1 MKPYSDNIS
10 ISEFVPVF
18 TKRPGLNAERQTM
31 RSVTG
36 LSSFVGDVNAGIIWG
51 IRGWVNNLAWSSTG
65 YNNVTW
71 WSGTLTLSNGS
82 SYSITG
88 SFVTLT
94 TVTYIFLDT
103 AVSVT
108 ALQTTTVAANSVW
121 ATRILVCVAN
131 LTVSGKDAQYQVFW
145 GAGSQTFINVDN
157 IAAGTITANE
167 IATNTITSNN
177 ILTGTI
183 QASKID
189 VTNLFAQTITATGTI
204 TGATLQTAT
213 SGNRTVLASNGVI
226 GYDSSGVARIQLAN
240 AATPSLAF
248 FKSSGSSVSALGDST
263 YTASYWWT
271 TDVLYS
277 TGWFVAWWLLAA
289 TGNLD
294 IGWSAYIAWA
304 TFRHQWREVVSS
316 NNSYLFTTGR
326 FVSTTSG
333 WSANYN
339 CQWYSLKIDG
349 SNYTVLIV

>member
-36 LSSFVGDVNAGIIWG
+36 LSSFVGDVNSGLIWG

-71 WSGTLTLSNGS
+71 GSGTLTLSNGS

-145 GAGSQTFINVDN
+145 GAGSQTFINADN
-157 IAAGTITANE
+157 IAANSITGNE
-167 IATNTITSNN
+167 I
-177 ILTGTI
+177 
-183 QASKID
+183 QANSIKASEID
-189 VTNLFAQTITATGTI
+189 VTNLFAQTITATWTI
-204 TGATLQTAT
+204 TGATIVGGIIKTAT
-213 SGNRTVLASNGVI
+213 TGKRLALETNTLKS
-226 GYDSSGVARIQLAN
+226 YDSSNNLRIQSNGAWFRFTDFNNIYNTDIEWGNYTSLPAIKVAGAMRMDAIAAN
-240 AATPSLAF
+240 LWTLNIFLHGGQLSFRDFSWSFSGTVL
-248 FKSSGSSVSALGDST
+248 SSPNDDTLVVN
-263 YTASYWWT
+263 WT
-271 TDVLYS
+271 TITLAWKNLYS
-277 TGWFVAWWLLAA
+277 NWT
-289 TGNLD
+289 NLYWD
-294 IGWSAYIAWA
+294 G
-304 TFRHQWREVVSS
+304 V
-316 NNSYLFTTGR
+316 
-326 FVSTTSG
+326 
-333 WSANYN
+333 
-339 CQWYSLKIDG
+339 KI
-349 SNYTVLIV
+349 N

>member
-145 GAGSQTFINVDN
+145 WAGSQTFINADN
-157 IAAGTITANE
+157 IAANSITGNEVQANSITASE
-167 IATNTITSNN
+167 
-177 ILTGTI
+177 
-183 QASKID
+183 ID
-189 VTNLFAQTITATGTI
+189 VADLFAQTITATGTI
-204 TGATLQTAT
+204 TGATII
-213 SGNRTVLASNGVI
+213 GGVI
-226 GYDSSGVARIQLAN
+226 KTSAWTSTRIELESNKLSSYDSSNVRRVESAN
-240 AATPSLAF
+240 AWFRFRDDTWSYYADI
-248 FKSSGSSVSALGDST
+248 SGGTTTVASVPWQWIQVSDL
-263 YTASYWWT
+263 TASSNTVWLRTKFLSAQDSLWLQLFLRWWI
-271 TDVLYS
+271 LS
-277 TGWFVAWWLLAA
+277 FKWLWNA
-289 TGNLD
+289 
-294 IGWSAYIAWA
+294 IGSGV
-304 TFRHQWREVVSS
+304 QVSS
-316 NNSYLFTTGR
+316 PDNDTL
-326 FVSTTSG
+326 TTS
-333 WSANYN
+333 WAKF
-339 CQWYSLKIDG
+339 SLWGMILEKIG
-349 SNYTVLIV
+349 SDLYWNGVKIN